1 MAGSIQS
8 ALAEWLEHPVV
19 EIRLSDSHEVEE
31 LRQQVQRLSDETMQ
45 ARYLYSQEVSRCL
58 RYEDY
63 FRALG
68 IDFRAI
74 K

>member
-8 ALAEWLEHPVV
+8 ALAEWLAHPVV

>member
-8 ALAEWLEHPVV
+8 ALAEWLQHPSI